1 MRPKKCKNGTDI
13 TVSCAEG
20 DVGNIYYGK
29 VDFKINKHKI
39 TDNERPQTQVMMNV
53 GDPDHAFAV
62 SRLPNDGVGLARL
75 EFIINNHIGI
85 HPMALVNYP
94 NLKKPRRYRRRSRT
108 AFSKKIRKNFS
119 SARSRKASAASPP
132 RFIQNR

>member
-1 MRPKKCKNGTDI
+1 
-13 TVSCAEG
+13 
-20 DVGNIYYGK
+20 
-29 VDFKINKHKI
+29 
-39 TDNERPQTQVMMNV
+39 MMNV

-94 NLKKPRRYRRRSRT
+94 NLKRTRRISRRSRT
-108 AFSKKIRKNFS
+108 AFSKRTRRSFL
-119 SARSRKASAASPP
+119 SARLPKASAASPP
-132 RFIQNR
+132 HFIQNR